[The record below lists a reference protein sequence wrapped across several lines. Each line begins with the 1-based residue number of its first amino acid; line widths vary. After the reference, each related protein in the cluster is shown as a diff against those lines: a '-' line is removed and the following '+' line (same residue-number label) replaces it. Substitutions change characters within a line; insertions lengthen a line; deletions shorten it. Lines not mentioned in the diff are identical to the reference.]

1 MDRFGFQETS
11 LSKIPRE
18 TLSILRAAQQFPY
31 AGAVTLKTNR
41 FAMAGTLGTDF
52 SLFAKRER
60 CRLRHLNR
68 SDMRSDHAPFLRDVI
83 FEFFTVFVD
92 HRFDGHGACIA

>member
-1 MDRFGFQETS
+1 M
-11 LSKIPRE
+11 PRE
-18 TLSILRAAQQFPY
+18 TPSISRAAQQFLY
-31 AGAVTLKTNR
+31 AGAVSLKTNP
-41 FAMAGTLGTDF
+41 FAMARTPGKDF

-60 CRLRHLNR
+60 CRLQHLNR
-68 SDMRSDHAPFLRDVI
+68 SGMRSDHASFLRDVI